1 MCGRFYID
9 EETYLD
15 IRNVDASLKRMH
27 VTGDIHPTETAPVI
41 VSNDFKNLQ
50 LCSKAWG
57 YPGWQKKGVIFNAR
71 VESVMEKRMFQNG
84 IHYHRAVIPAAGF
97 YEWSKLKE
105 KNTFYR
111 KDRTPLYLAGF
122 YDRFGTED
130 RFVIL
135 TTAANASMS
144 PVHDRMPLILEKDQI
159 IPWLWDEKCAKE
171 ILSQTPALLERYVP
185 YEQQRLF

>member
-15 IRNVDASLKRMH
+15 IRNVVSEVDASLKRMH

-57 YPGWQKKGVIFNAR
+57 YPGWQKKGR
-71 VESVMEKRMFQNG
+71 DFQCPCGIGNGKKECFKSG

-97 YEWSKLKE
+97 YEWSRQKE

-111 KDRTPLYLAGF
+111 KDGKPLYLAGF
-122 YDRFGTED
+122 YDRFDKED
-130 RFVIL
+130 RFVIFGL
-135 TTAANASMS
+135 
-144 PVHDRMPLILEKDQI
+144 P
-159 IPWLWDEKCAKE
+159 
-171 ILSQTPALLERYVP
+171 
-185 YEQQRLF
+185 